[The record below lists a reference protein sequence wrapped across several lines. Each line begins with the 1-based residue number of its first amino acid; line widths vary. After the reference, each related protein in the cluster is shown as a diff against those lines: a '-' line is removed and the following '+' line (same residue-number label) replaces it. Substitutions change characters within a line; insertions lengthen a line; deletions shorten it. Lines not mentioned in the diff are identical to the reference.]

1 MVLRRK
7 LFNDVLFMVL
17 LAAATLGAYA
27 ALQWTR
33 GGGDTNGAGPAV
45 SGQVAPLQNLD
56 VMNADQLDQ
65 SIATLQARLEQNGAD
80 SESLARLGLA
90 YLQKARE
97 TADPTYYGKA
107 EKALAN
113 SFDLD
118 QHNYES
124 LTGLGALA
132 LSRHDFTGALR
143 WATLAVAENPY
154 APAVYGVLTDALIE
168 TGSYPSAVNAV
179 QMMVDLRPDLSSYA
193 RVAYVRELHGDTDG
207 AVDAMTEA
215 VNAGSGS
222 REGVAWSAVEL
233 GNLRFNRGDFSGA
246 EKEYNRA
253 LAASPDY
260 PRALGG
266 LARAAAAQGDLD
278 AAIEGYQRAI
288 AVVPLP
294 ELVIALGDV
303 YEAAGKRDDAAKQ
316 YELVGV
322 LQKLQ
327 AENGVNTDLELAMF
341 DLDHDLDVAG
351 ALETVFRSFAVRRSV
366 YGADAVAWGLF
377 KNGRCEEASD
387 YSAQALR
394 LGTRDAMLHFHAGMI
409 ADCLGQSAKAA
420 SELQRALTTNP
431 QFSVRFAPIA
441 RERLAALESG
451 Q

>member
-1 MVLRRK
+1 MTGTEMVLRRK

-168 TGSYPSAVNAV
+168 RAFAALDPTGTALRCTHPLFAEVLRSQLPPGRRRRLCAWLLDSLPTDQRRHRLSMGRSAHHSV
-179 QMMVDLRPDLSSYA
+179 
-193 RVAYVRELHGDTDG
+193 LHSRGYLLLQFSRRHQQRHQ
-207 AVDAMTEA
+207 
-215 VNAGSGS
+215 NGS
-222 REGVAWSAVEL
+222 RAVHGVTTEL
-233 GNLRFNRGDFSGA
+233 GH
-246 EKEYNRA
+246 
-253 LAASPDY
+253 
-260 PRALGG
+260 
-266 LARAAAAQGDLD
+266 AR
-278 AAIEGYQRAI
+278 R
-288 AVVPLP
+288 
-294 ELVIALGDV
+294 
-303 YEAAGKRDDAAKQ
+303 
-316 YELVGV
+316 
-322 LQKLQ
+322 
-327 AENGVNTDLELAMF
+327 
-341 DLDHDLDVAG
+341 HDQ
-351 ALETVFRSFAVRRSV
+351 RRSHS
-366 YGADAVAWGLF
+366 
-377 KNGRCEEASD
+377 RHR
-387 YSAQALR
+387 LR
-394 LGTRDAMLHFHAGMI
+394 
-409 ADCLGQSAKAA
+409 
-420 SELQRALTTNP
+420 
-431 QFSVRFAPIA
+431 
-441 RERLAALESG
+441 
-451 Q
+451 